1 MSTEDD
7 KSKGEQPPAVMI
19 TLIVCSTLL
28 LLAVCALLKGVLT

>member
-1 MSTEDD
+1 MSAEDD
-7 KSKGEQPPAVMI
+7 KLKADQSSAVMI